1 MFQLQDYLYGCS
13 IGDEVSYTAACVCVE
28 EACISSIGTVVEPS
42 SVRSQADMATPLC
55 RICACMWE
63 CVCQVYAGD
72 VTKAGVLS
80 PKMYITSRKLYH
92 RTSSW

>member
-1 MFQLQDYLYGCS
+1 MFQGYLYGCS

-55 RICACMWE
+55 RICACMRE
-63 CVCQVYAGD
+63 CVCQMCAGD

>member
-1 MFQLQDYLYGCS
+1 MFQLQGYLYGCS

-55 RICACMWE
+55 ACMRE
-63 CVCQVYAGD
+63 CVCQMCAGD
-72 VTKAGVLS
+72 VTKAGVLY